1 MSIKRILV
9 PLDGSKNSE
18 RGIEMAV
25 DLAND
30 AKRTI
35 VGLYVK
41 PTSVNSIK
49 YGELFNAEQNR
60 LMEVT
65 FHSAKTKCEKYDV
78 KFTEETIVGDAKSSI
93 VKYANDNSRKIDL
106 IIMGARGRGSV
117 KAAFMG
123 SVSNHAVSY
132 THLTLPT
139 ILLV

>member
-60 LMEVT
+60 LME
-65 FHSAKTKCEKYDV
+65 
-78 KFTEETIVGDAKSSI
+78 
-93 VKYANDNSRKIDL
+93 
-106 IIMGARGRGSV
+106 
-117 KAAFMG
+117 
-123 SVSNHAVSY
+123 AVSY

-139 ILLV
+139 KRIV

>member
-60 LMEVT
+60 LMEIT

-78 KFTEETIVGDAKSSI
+78 KFIEETIVGDAKSSI
-93 VKYANDNSRKIDL
+93 VKYANDNSRRIDL

-123 SVSNHAVSY
+123 SVSNHVLNKSKI
-132 THLTLPT
+132 PV
-139 ILLV
+139 LVVK

>member
-60 LMEVT
+60 LMEIT
-65 FHSAKTKCEKYDV
+65 FHSAKTKCEKYHV
-78 KFTEETIVGDAKSSI
+78 KFIEETIVGDAKSSI

-123 SVSNHAVSY
+123 SVSNHVLNKSKI
-132 THLTLPT
+132 PV
-139 ILLV
+139 LVVK

>member
-41 PTSVNSIK
+41 PTSINSIK

-60 LMEVT
+60 LMEVI

-78 KFTEETIVGDAKSSI
+78 KFIEETIVGDAKSSI

-123 SVSNHAVSY
+123 SVSNHVLNKSKI
-132 THLTLPT
+132 PV
-139 ILLV
+139 LVVK